1 MSKKAA
7 LIYGL
12 FWGVMMLL
20 FSVFLNPYLRGE
32 TYNFE
37 TLPFEIIFWII
48 GGIGIGFLTRYF
60 QNRSIKKKSNEKSKR
75 IS

>member
-20 FSVFLNPYLRGE
+20 FSVFLNPYLWGE

-37 TLPFEIIFWII
+37 TLPFEITFWII
-48 GGIGIGFLTRYF
+48 CGIGIGFFTRYF